1 MAINAAP
8 HPSPHRDRVQ
18 LVLVWLGFLTGPL
31 VWAIVMAIA
40 YGFSSYAC
48 YPSAQRFTSPV
59 SELSWVPGFTT
70 TLYVIGIVL
79 TLVAGG
85 IAWRTWR
92 ITREEAAGHPL
103 EIGEGRS
110 RFLGAWGL
118 ITSGLFAGLLLFD
131 LINTL
136 LVPPCAG

>member
-31 VWAIVMAIA
+31 VWVLVMTIA

-48 YPSAQRFTSPV
+48 YPAAQRFRAPV
-59 SELSWVPGFTT
+59 SELGWVPGFTT
-70 TLYVIGIVL
+70 ALYAIGFVL
-79 TLVAGG
+79 TASAGL
-85 IAWRTWR
+85 IAWRTWT

-110 RFLGAWGL
+110 PFLGAWGL
-118 ITSGLFAGLLLFD
+118 ITGGLFAGLLLFD